1 LTRKRSANHG
11 IPDKEAPARFDPL
24 TVPLAGINLIEANAG
39 TGKTWAITAL
49 YVRLLLEADR
59 AVDSILVVTFT
70 EAATGELRDRIRKRL
85 SDTRDAFERGTAAE
99 DDTVSRALLESA
111 TDRNVAR
118 LKLVTALRD
127 FDQAPIY
134 TIHAFCQRVL
144 GDRAFDSGMPFR
156 TEIVPDQSAIVREIV
171 EDFWR
176 REMHAAS
183 PLFTRYLAA
192 KRVGPDALLSD
203 DVERALGKPY
213 LEIRRPAEMEPVAS
227 FERAFEAARAAA
239 RSIWLA
245 EREAIG
251 RALNESTGLHAGR
264 YRKALIPDWLEE
276 MHAYLAPELPPLE
289 LCKCFEKFTVES
301 LRGATNRGG
310 TTPAHSFFDACE
322 ALKEAHARLGDA
334 FGRSLV
340 SLRIQL
346 IDYCNAELASRK
358 EKRRLQSYD
367 DLLLNL
373 ARALEGDQ
381 GDALAAALRE
391 RYDAALIDEFQDTD
405 PLQYDIFRRIYAGTD
420 CPVFLVGDPKQ
431 AIYSFRGADVYTYIG
446 ARADARAAHTLDVN
460 WRSTA
465 PLLSAVN
472 RIFEHAPNPFAI
484 EEIGFKPSRAAEGN
498 RGRLLIEG
506 DDDAAFR
513 IWLLESED
521 GKTLNK
527 GAATA
532 MARDATVAEIVR
544 LLDLAAHERARIE
557 EGDGRTRRL
566 CGGDIAVL
574 VRSHRQGAAVREAL
588 AKHGVAS
595 VQRGSASV
603 FSTREAEELERI
615 LAAIAEPGREVL
627 IGAALATETMGYTG
641 EALHALRSDELK
653 WEALVE
659 SFREAHREWHEGGFV
674 RMLRAF
680 ARRHE
685 VLVRLLEFRDGERR
699 ATNLLHLAELL
710 HRDAE
715 RHGIGGLLAWLAAK
729 RRAPEEGNEAE
740 LLRLES
746 DENLV
751 KILTVHVAKG
761 LEFPLVFCPF
771 VWDGNLRSERSDVI
785 RFHEGGDTRRA
796 VVDFGSPQLDASRS
810 QAVLEEHAE
819 NVRLLYVALTRARYR
834 CWMVWGNI
842 KDSPSSAPAWLLH
855 RSAAAD
861 EVAAVF
867 GASTVALTNASLRAD
882 LERIAATAEGA
893 IEVSVPP
900 VASLARLELAK
911 TSGAQLAA
919 RSFDRALHDTR
930 WVASFTSLTQ
940 GRTIEAPD
948 YDAGDSEMLS
958 PVEVLEPQPAGR
970 SIFAFPRGAQAG
982 TCLHAIFEQV
992 DFTHLERPAVERIV
1006 VKELAAHGFEAAWLR
1021 TIADTVSAVVD
1032 TPLDES
1038 GMTLRNVPRERRL
1051 DELEFY
1057 YPIAAVSDAGL
1068 RRVLLTGGFP
1078 AEIRERIGSLTF
1090 RPTQGYMRGFI
1101 DLVFEH
1107 AGRYYLADYKSNWLG
1122 ATPEAYSQAS
1132 LARAMGREA
1141 YYLQYLV
1148 YCVALHRYLGGR
1160 IPAYRYESHFGGVR
1174 YLFLRGMQRATGAC
1188 GVYADRPGEALI
1200 DALDAY
1206 LRDGGA

>member
-1 LTRKRSANHG
+1 MTGKRRTG
-11 IPDKEAPARFDPL
+11 EAAAFDPV
-24 TVPLAGINLIEANAG
+24 TVPLTGINLIEANAG

-49 YVRLLLEADR
+49 YVRLLLEAGR

-85 SDTRDAFERGTAAE
+85 SDTREAFERGAAAS
-99 DDTVSRALLESA
+99 DDTLARALLERTA
-111 TDRNVAR
+111 DRDDAR
-118 LKLVTALRD
+118 LKLVAALRD

-156 TEIVPDQSAIVREIV
+156 TEIVPDQSAIMREIV

-176 REMHAAS
+176 REVHDAT
-183 PLFTRYLAA
+183 PLFTRYLAS
-192 KRVGPDALLSD
+192 KRLGPDALLND

-213 LEIRRPAEMEPVAS
+213 LEIRKPDEIEHVGDVEA
-227 FERAFEAARAAA
+227 AFESAREGA
-239 RSIWLA
+239 REIWLA

-251 RALNESTGLHAGR
+251 RALTDSTSLNGNS
-264 YRKALIPDWLEE
+264 YKKSSMPDWLDE
-276 MHAYLAPELPPLE
+276 MRAYLAPELPQLE
-289 LCKCFEKFTVES
+289 LCKCFDKFTSQS
-301 LRGATNRGG
+301 LRKATNRNGK
-310 TTPAHSFFDACE
+310 TPAHPFFEACE
-322 ALKEAHARLGDA
+322 ALKAAHAALLEALR
-334 FGRSLV
+334 RRLV
-340 SLRIQL
+340 SLRIRL
-346 IDYCNAELASRK
+346 IDYCTAELATRK
-358 EKRRLQSYD
+358 EARRLQSYD

-373 ARALEGDQ
+373 ARALEGDD
-381 GDALAAALRE
+381 GAALAAVLRE
-391 RYDAALIDEFQDTD
+391 RYSAALIDEFQDTD
-405 PLQYDIFRRIYAGTD
+405 PLQYGIFRRIYGGSE

-446 ARADARAAHTLDVN
+446 ARADAKATHTLDVN
-460 WRSTA
+460 WRSTG

-484 EEIGFKPSRAAEGN
+484 DEIGFKPSHAAPGN
-498 RGRLLIEG
+498 RGRLVIDG
-506 DDDAAFR
+506 DADVPFR
-513 IWLLESED
+513 IWRAESED
-521 GKTLNK
+521 GKAITK
-527 GAATA
+527 GVASGT
-532 MARDATVAEIVR
+532 ARDATVTEIVR
-544 LLDLAAHERARIE
+544 LLDLSDRGAARIE
-557 EGDGRTRRL
+557 DANGVRKL

-588 AKHGVAS
+588 ARLGVAS

-641 EALHALRSDELK
+641 EEVHALRTDERR
-653 WEALVE
+653 WEEMVE
-659 SFREAHREWHEGGFV
+659 SFREAHREWHESGFV

-680 ARRHE
+680 SKRHE
-685 VLVRLLEFRDGERR
+685 ILVKLLAFRDGERR

-729 RRAPEEGNEAE
+729 RRSPEESNEAE

-771 VWDGNLRSERSDVI
+771 LWDGNLRSAKSDVI
-785 RFHEGGDTRRA
+785 RFHDPAQGRRA
-796 VVDFGSPQLDASRS
+796 VIDFGSKGLDASRQ
-810 QAVLEEHAE
+810 QAMLEEHTE
-819 NVRLLYVALTRARYR
+819 NLGLLYVALTRARYR

-842 KDSPSSAPAWLLH
+842 KDAPTSAPAWLLH
-855 RSAAAD
+855 RDVSSLATGGDAIAITS
-861 EVAAVF
+861 E
-867 GASTVALTNASLRAD
+867 TLRAD
-882 LERIAATAEGA
+882 LERIAEGSEGT
-893 IEVSVPP
+893 IEVSAPP
-900 VASLARLELAK
+900 RATAARLPPARLED
-911 TSGAQLAA
+911 AQPAA
-919 RSFDRALHDTR
+919 RAFDRALRDTR
-930 WVASFTSLTQ
+930 WVTSFTSLTQ

-948 YDAGDSEMLS
+948 HDAGDRDALS
-958 PVEVLEPQPAGR
+958 PEDVPAPQPGAAAGR
-970 SIFAFPRGAQAG
+970 NVYTFPRGAQAG

-992 DFTHLERPAVERIV
+992 DFEHLDRAALERVTS
-1006 VKELAAHGFEAAWLR
+1006 KELAAHGFDTVWLK
-1021 TIADTVSAVVD
+1021 TIADMVQSVVD

-1038 GMTLRNVPRERRL
+1038 GMTLGAVSRARRL

-1057 YPIAAVSDAGL
+1057 YPIGALSDTGL
-1068 RRVLLTGGFP
+1068 RRILLTGGFP
-1078 AEIRERIGSLTF
+1078 DDIRERIGSLAF

-1122 ATPEAYSQAS
+1122 ATPEAYLPPA

-1148 YCVALHRYLGGR
+1148 YCVALHRYLGARVPG
-1160 IPAYRYESHFGGVR
+1160 YRYDSHFGGVR
-1174 YLFLRGMQRATGAC
+1174 YLFVRGMRPATGAC
-1188 GVYADRPGEALI
+1188 GVYSDKPAEALI
-1200 DALDAY
+1200 EALDAY
-1206 LRDGGA
+1206 LRDGSV